1 MIILDTNV
9 LSALMRKAPDAAVIK
24 WLDQQPA
31 DSIWITSVSLF
42 EIRLGLALLP
52 AGKRRQSLQA
62 AFTQILSEELED
74 RVLNFDTAAAE
85 KAADLAARRQRA
97 GRTVDIRDTQIAGI
111 ALAKRGTLAT
121 RNVKDFADLDV
132 PVINPWG

>member
-9 LSALMRKAPDAAVIK
+9 LSALMRKAPDVAVIK

-31 DSIWITSVSLF
+31 DSIWINSVSLF

-74 RVLNFDTAAAE
+74 RVLIFDTAAAE
-85 KAADLAARRQRA
+85 RAADLAARRQRA

-121 RNVKDFADLDV
+121 RNIKDFADLDV
-132 PVINPWG
+132 PVVNPWG

>member
-9 LSALMRKAPDAAVIK
+9 LSALMRKAPDVAVIK

-74 RVLNFDTAAAE
+74 RVLIFDTAAAE
-85 KAADLAARRQRA
+85 RAADLAARRQRA

-121 RNVKDFADLDV
+121 RNIKDFADLDV
-132 PVINPWG
+132 PVVNPWG